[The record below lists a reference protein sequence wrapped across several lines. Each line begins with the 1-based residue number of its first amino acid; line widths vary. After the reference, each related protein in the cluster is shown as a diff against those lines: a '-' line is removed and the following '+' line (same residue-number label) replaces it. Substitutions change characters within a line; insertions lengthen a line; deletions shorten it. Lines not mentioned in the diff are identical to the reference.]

1 MYKLVISDDDGHTTV
16 VPLLRDEITIGRTD
30 GNSIRLT
37 ERNVSRSH
45 ARLLKRNEAY
55 IVEDLGSYNGVIV
68 NGERIEDETR
78 LCSGDQLC
86 IGDYDLTYQSDVV
99 AIASTIPAPKPRS
112 EPPPRLVVLSEPAAG
127 AEFSLNKPALRIGR
141 DEKLDIWINHKS
153 ISHEHAEVQVK
164 NGKVTLFDLDSA
176 NGIKINGVK
185 ASRAVLDSGDV
196 VELGKVRFRYLPSQ
210 GAHSLEE
217 LPVETIASRSVAP
230 SRKSLV
236 AVSVVAVL
244 LAFGAGALF
253 ATMRSGPEEV
263 AVAVPPVVPTA
274 AEPRSSGSR
283 VRRQASSDESGAP
296 APAASAQPA
305 ATDPAPSGE
314 AADDLVEEPQE
325 WEERL
330 SKARKA
336 LARGRVD
343 RAYAIANDLP
353 DDSVLRETPEFG
365 EIRYRYAQAHITEA
379 ELALQKGELERV
391 QGEVK
396 LVLGLPGITS
406 KQRQDARRLMRSA
419 RGSGASPKPAAV
431 KASAAEE
438 AAAPK
443 VDPQLA
449 LDEAYACVSRGDN
462 ACVVRALRGGKAKSP
477 AALALLIETYRAM
490 DNLPAAR
497 KQMQT
502 FVKRYPDNPRT
513 PKYQQILAGQ

>member
-45 ARLLKRNEAY
+45 ARLLKRNDAY

-99 AIASTIPAPKPRS
+99 ASASTMPAPKPRS

-176 NGIKINGVK
+176 NGMKINGVK

-217 LPVETIASRSVAP
+217 LPVETIASSSVAP

-253 ATMRSGPEEV
+253 ATMRSGPEEITV
-263 AVAVPPVVPTA
+263 AVTSVAPEAP
-274 AEPRSSGSR
+274 EPGSSGPR
-283 VRRQASSDESGAP
+283 VPGRASSEQSGP
-296 APAASAQPA
+296 P
-305 ATDPAPSGE
+305 DPAPKEE
-314 AADDLVEEPQE
+314 AAEDLVEEPQE

-353 DDSVLRETPEFG
+353 GDSVLRETPEFG
-365 EIRYRYAQAHITEA
+365 EIRYRYAQGHIDEA

-391 QGEVK
+391 QSEVR

-406 KQRQDARRLMRSA
+406 KQRQDARRLMKSA
-419 RGSGASPKPAAV
+419 RGPGASPKPATTKATAA
-431 KASAAEE
+431 KASAAK
-438 AAAPK
+438 AATPK

-462 ACVVRALRGGKAKSP
+462 ACVVRALGGGKARSP

-502 FVKRYPDNPRT
+502 FVKRYPSNPRT
-513 PKYQQILAGQ
+513 PKYQQMLAGQ